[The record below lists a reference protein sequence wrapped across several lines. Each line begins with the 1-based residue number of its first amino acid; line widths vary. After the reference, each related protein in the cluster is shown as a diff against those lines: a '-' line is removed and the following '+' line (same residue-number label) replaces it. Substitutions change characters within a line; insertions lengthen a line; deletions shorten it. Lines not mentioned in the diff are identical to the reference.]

1 MKKIALLAVLGVLG
15 ILCAQNVP
23 AAETVRAEGRYTS
36 TTLTDLPAFHKIE
49 VNGDAKVT
57 LRQLPMQTVTVS
69 GRANLVALA
78 NVRVEN
84 DTLKIEYKRPIHVR
98 GKDTL
103 HVSVFMPQ
111 ITALT
116 ARQEGI
122 IHVYG
127 VLNTSELTLTATD
140 KGNIDIDGLT
150 ANTLRVQAMKN
161 AEIDV
166 EKLNTQLLDAAQFD
180 KAEID
185 FSGYA
190 EQAKLVNN
198 GSKDIEADNLRIN
211 HAHVTVNGH
220 GNVEVFAVKT
230 LQASVHAHGEVKY
243 HGAPV
248 LTWEGNSHKIKPVFE
263 E

>member
-1 MKKIALLAVLGVLG
+1 MKKITLLAVLGVLG

-36 TTLTDLPAFHKIE
+36 TTLTDLHPFTSLE
-49 VNGDAKVT
+49 VNGDVKVT
-57 LRQLPMQTVTVS
+57 LRQLPTQTVTVS

-78 NVRVEN
+78 NIRVEN
-84 DTLKIEYKRPIHVR
+84 DTLRIEYKRPIHIR

-111 ITALT
+111 INALT
-116 ARQEGI
+116 ARREGS

-127 VLNTSELTLTATD
+127 AVNTPELILTATD

-150 ANTLRVQAMKN
+150 ADTVRVQAMKE

-166 EKLNTQLLDAAQFD
+166 EKLNTQILDATQSD
-180 KAEID
+180 KAQLD

-190 EQAKLVNN
+190 ENAQLVNN
-198 GSKDIEADNLRIN
+198 GRKDIEADTLRIN
-211 HAHVTVNGH
+211 HAHVAVNGH
-220 GNVEVFAVKT
+220 GDVEVFAVKT
-230 LQASVHAHGEVKY
+230 LKASANGSGEIKY

-263 E
+263 D

>member
-1 MKKIALLAVLGVLG
+1 MKKITLLAVLGVLG

-36 TTLTDLPAFHKIE
+36 TTLTDLHPFTSLE
-49 VNGDAKVT
+49 VNGDVKVT
-57 LRQLPMQTVTVS
+57 LRQLPTQTVTVS

-84 DTLKIEYKRPIHVR
+84 DTLKIEYKRPVHVR

-111 ITALT
+111 INALT

-127 VLNTSELTLTATD
+127 TVNTPALTLTATD
-140 KGNIDIDGLT
+140 KGTIDIDGLT
-150 ANTLRVQAMKN
+150 ADTLRVHAMKN

-166 EKLNTQLLDAAQFD
+166 EKLNAPLLDATQFD

-190 EQAKLVNN
+190 EKAKLVNN
-198 GSKDIEADNLRIN
+198 GRKNIEADNLRIN
-211 HAHVTVNGH
+211 HAHVIVNGH
-220 GNVEVFAVKT
+220 GDVEVFAVKT
-230 LQASVHAHGEVKY
+230 LQASANAHGEIKY

-263 E
+263 D